1 MASYDGFKKINTEA
15 IVDGTVT
22 SSDLGPGSIDTDE
35 IQDLAVSSS
44 KFQTGAV
51 ESAKLGSTLDLSA
64 KTMTYR
70 PVVNADISNSAAIA
84 GGKLASGAAET
95 NLGYTPLR
103 TDGSNTMSGNL
114 RLRSDG
120 GRVTNPAVRGS
131 DSNTGMYFGGTDDL
145 RFTVNSADVM
155 IMDSSGRVR
164 EPNKPAFAA
173 CGTPG
178 WLYSNSF
185 GGTGWRELS
194 SAMSWSVS
202 HQYGGSN
209 FSNSNGRYTAPVSG
223 WYHFS
228 TMYYYYNNTNG
239 TNSYCHHMW
248 ARNGS
253 VTISPSSRNPYVIN
267 MHGNTNSH
275 DDGACYN
282 TIMYLNAGQYCS
294 IYNYFATGNS
304 RLHAGHQVFS
314 GQLVG

>member
-1 MASYDGFKKINTEA
+1 MASYSSFKKVDTEA
-15 IVDGTVT
+15 IIDGTIEA
-22 SSDLGPGSIDTDE
+22 SDLGPGAIDTAE
-35 IQDLAVSSS
+35 IQNNAVTGGKFATGQVGADQLA
-44 KFQTGAV
+44 
-51 ESAKLGSTLDLSA
+51 STLDISA
-64 KTMTYR
+64 KTVTYR
-70 PVVNADISNSAAIA
+70 PIVNADISNSAAIA
-84 GGKLASGAAET
+84 GNKLAPGAATT
-95 NLGYTPLR
+95 NLGYTPLSATSGTMTGNLAL
-103 TDGSNTMSGNL
+103 TDGSAGSP
-114 RLRSDG
+114 SIK
-120 GRVTNPAVRGS
+120 GS
-131 DSNTGMYFGGTDDL
+131 DSNTGMYMTGSDNLRFSVNGTD
-145 RFTVNSADVM
+145 VM
-155 IMDSSGRVR
+155 VMDSSGRVR

-178 WLYSNSF
+178 WLYANSF
-185 GGTGWRELS
+185 GGTGWRELG

-228 TMYYYYNNTNG
+228 TMYYYYNNTNS
-239 TNSYCHHMW
+239 TNSYQHHMW

-282 TIMYLNAGQYCS
+282 MIMYLNSGQYCS
-294 IYNYFATGNS
+294 IYNYFATGNG
-304 RLHAGHQVFS
+304 RLHAGHQIFS

>member
-1 MASYDGFKKINTEA
+1 MASYGSFKKISTEA
-15 IVDGTVT
+15 IVDGTIT
-22 SSDLGPGSIDTDE
+22 ASDLGPGSVDTNE
-35 IQDLAVSSS
+35 IQNNAVSSS
-44 KFQTGAV
+44 KIQTGAV
-51 ESAKLGSTLDLSA
+51 DSSKLGSTLDLSA

-84 GGKLASGAAET
+84 SGKLASGAAET

-103 TDGSNTMSGNL
+103 TDGSNSMSGNL
-114 RLRSDG
+114 RLTSG
-120 GRVTNPAVRGS
+120 SASSPAIRGS
-131 DSNTGMYFGGTDDL
+131 DSNTGMYFGGSDDL
-145 RFTVNSADVM
+145 RFSVNGTDVM

-173 CGTPG
+173 AGTPG
-178 WLYSNSF
+178 WLYANSF
-185 GGTGWRELS
+185 GGSGWRELG
-194 SAMSWSVS
+194 SAMGWSVS

-228 TMYYYYNNTNG
+228 TMYYFYNNTNG
-239 TNSYCHHMW
+239 TNSYVHHMY

-267 MHGNTNSH
+267 QHGNTNSY

-282 TIMYLNAGQYCS
+282 TIMYLNSGQYCS
-294 IYNYFATGNS
+294 LRMYFATGNS
-304 RLHAGHQVFS
+304 RLHAGHQIFS